1 MVNTGLARSQR
12 DIAARLRVAPSLVVS
27 LVDQLIEAGA
37 VTRSRSTSDRR
48 VQLIGLTERGR
59 ELLEASARA
68 AEEVDADF
76 RASLSPAGRAALDSL
91 LLDLD
96 TRHPAVIA
104 ESRFR
109 NVTPVWR
116 ATRAPASMTWP
127 IIPCTGHW
135 LVQNS
140 PANRVPSH
148 GTHAFA
154 TTYAID
160 FVPVTD
166 STKA

>member
-1 MVNTGLARSQR
+1 MINNGTLVGVNEDNDAAILSAACFQLGLLGARITQEFSERIERIGITHKQVGLLAVVNTGLARSQR

-104 ESRFR
+104 ES
-109 NVTPVWR
+109 
-116 ATRAPASMTWP
+116 
-127 IIPCTGHW
+127 
-135 LVQNS
+135 
-140 PANRVPSH
+140 
-148 GTHAFA
+148 
-154 TTYAID
+154 
-160 FVPVTD
+160 
-166 STKA
+166 